1 MTELKKMEE
10 IFEKLDEQDM
20 SEIVGGRSWVYDI
33 GAFGRYFNQVSLNI
47 GL

>member
-20 SEIVGGRSWVYDI
+20 SEIVGGRSWIDFD
-33 GAFGRYFNQVSLNI
+33 AFGKYFNEVSLNV